1 MRVALLELHD
11 LHNVGKCVLHM
22 LIGMRLFTLHQM
34 LLGMCNTLQE
44 MLDKSEGLLM
54 LSSSLLLFV
63 LMIMVMVVLTILLLF
78 LFMLM
83 IMVMVMI
90 MLTML
95 LPFRVCDHRFDLH
108 YRLGDAL

>member
-44 MLDKSEGLLM
+44 MLYKSEGLPM

-63 LMIMVMVVLTILLLF
+63 IMIMVMVVLTIIFLF

-83 IMVMVMI
+83 IMVMVVFTICLLFFFMPII
-90 MLTML
+90 MVM
-95 LPFRVCDHRFDLH
+95 
-108 YRLGDAL
+108 